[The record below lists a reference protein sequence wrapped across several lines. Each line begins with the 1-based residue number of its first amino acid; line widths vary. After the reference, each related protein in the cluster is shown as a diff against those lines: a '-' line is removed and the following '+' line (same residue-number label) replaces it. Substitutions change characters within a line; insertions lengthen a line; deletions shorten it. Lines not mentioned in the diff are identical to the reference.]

1 MRAGNGKDLSSRG
14 QSPSDL
20 PDIYAPRLLIE
31 TEPAHRV
38 FFGNL
43 IESIVSRRVL
53 PSAQFAGRSAFW
65 SDVFVSSGLP
75 WSRFVESFAIHL
87 LAIAILWGAARAGWL
102 RPQVLPGR
110 VFSKRDVIYF
120 PASEY
125 LPPLD
130 TGGRRAYK
138 PQRGDP
144 QFSKQ
149 TILSVPPEAD
159 NRTQTVVT
167 PPDVRLKNEVP
178 LPNVVAWNSVS
189 PAVPIT
195 SISRLEL
202 PAQPPTAVV
211 APPPTIEQ
219 AAERRRI
226 DTPEN
231 AVIAPP
237 PEVPVV
243 SLHMVVTP
251 QAAIIEPPPAI
262 QGHIRELGEINIGHS
277 EVVPPAP
284 QLPTREQRALAYRAE
299 AAAGNLP
306 SGVVPPPPSLSS
318 AGLAELGSR
327 AGART
332 RTDVV
337 PPPPSVSSGD
347 QTKNRIVALGLRPV
361 AGAPPIAVGNRRGTF
376 ALSPNGRPGGAGTAD
391 ITVSDHGSGSPGAIG
406 QSGSRPD
413 LPPGL
418 VVKAGSD
425 SSSQAGSDSSSRPE
439 ATEAKSPASEPLV
452 AEAKSPL
459 RVSPTRRAT
468 VSTSPP
474 TTEEREVFGNRKFYS
489 MTLNMPNLNSA
500 GGSWVIRF
508 AELKN
513 SREQGDLSAP
523 EATRKVD
530 PAYPLELMR
539 MQIEGKVTLYAVIR
553 SDGTV
558 GDIRVLNSVDDRLD
572 EYARVALS
580 HWRFRPATKA
590 GNAVDLEAVVTI
602 PFRAH
607 RAF

>member
-1 MRAGNGKDLSSRG
+1 M
-14 QSPSDL
+14 
-20 PDIYAPRLLIE
+20 
-31 TEPAHRV
+31 
-38 FFGNL
+38 
-43 IESIVSRRVL
+43 
-53 PSAQFAGRSAFW
+53 
-65 SDVFVSSGLP
+65 
-75 WSRFVESFAIHL
+75 
-87 LAIAILWGAARAGWL
+87 LAIAGLWGAARVGLL
-102 RPQVLPGR
+102 RARQVLPAR

-130 TGGRRAYK
+130 TGGKRADK
-138 PQRGDP
+138 PQRGNP

-167 PPDVRLKNEVP
+167 PPDVRLKNEIP

-195 SISRLEL
+195 AVSRLQM
-202 PAQPPTAVV
+202 PAQPPNAVV

-219 AAERRRI
+219 SANRRRI
-226 DTPEN
+226 DAPEN

-237 PEVPVV
+237 PEITAV
-243 SLHMVVTP
+243 SSHMVVTP
-251 QAAIIEPPPAI
+251 EAAIIEPPPTI
-262 QGHIRELGEINIGHS
+262 WGRIRKPGEINIGHS

-284 QLPTREQRALAYRAE
+284 QLPAREQRALAYQAE

-306 SGVVPPPPSLSS
+306 SGVVPPPPSLRSV
-318 AGLAELGSR
+318 GLAELSSR
-327 AGART
+327 AGSRS
-332 RTDVV
+332 RVDVV
-337 PPPPSVSSGD
+337 PPPPAVSGGD
-347 QTKNRIVALGLRPV
+347 HAKNRIVALGLRPV

-376 ALSPNGRPGGAGTAD
+376 ALSPNGKPEAAGTAD
-391 ITVSDHGSGSPGAIG
+391 TTVSGHGSDPSSAVG
-406 QSGSRPD
+406 QNGSRPD

-418 VVKAGSD
+418 VVKPGSD
-425 SSSQAGSDSSSRPE
+425 SSSPAGGTGE
-439 ATEAKSPASEPLV
+439 TGAKSPASQPLV

-459 RVSPTRRAT
+459 SVSPTRRAT
-468 VSTSPP
+468 VSASPP
-474 TTEEREVFGNRKFYS
+474 TTEEREVFGHRKFYS

-500 GGSWVIRF
+500 GGSWVIHF

-513 SREQGDLSAP
+513 STEQGDLSAP

-530 PAYPLELMR
+530 PAYPLELIR
-539 MQIEGKVTLYAVIR
+539 TQIEGKVTLYAVIR

-558 GDIRVLNSVDDRLD
+558 GNIRVLNSVDDRLD

-590 GNAVDLEAVVTI
+590 GSAVDLEAVVTI